1 MGALGLSRAIA
12 AGTPRKSR
20 KLELS
25 KLLSQVEV
33 IITAQLA
40 PLVEQTRKALENLA
54 EGKTSEPV
62 DVDARIAPLLK
73 ALVEVLLTE
82 VAAAVDGGRVANSHK
97 CPCGKHYRFVRKQ
110 KRWLGFLFGQVQPL
124 RAMYRCKACSRTQIP
139 LDHVWGLQS
148 GFYAMRRRYL
158 TPRAQEM
165 LAQLC
170 VAMPFAEARRH
181 FQQLTGLQISNMM
194 GWRLIQHLGSQL
206 QHQQMAASS
215 CARRAASETLRWF
228 IGADGVMVAFWKK
241 GKLRRA
247 RKANTGGEPKK
258 AKQANRI
265 EWREVK
271 VGIVARLDAA
281 GAVVQGSQSYIIGLM
296 KAEAF
301 RKQLARMSR
310 ARGVRPTDIVA
321 VVTDGAKWLRA
332 LWSRHFPYAIA
343 VRDFFHAT
351 EHLGVMAVALYG
363 EGSRKAARWQK
374 KMAHRLKAGE
384 IAGMLADWEN
394 IRQVP
399 KDKRIWRREK
409 EYFRSQQAAMAYAD
423 FQEANLPIGSG
434 AVEGACKNSVGSR
447 FKRPGARWS
456 EEGFSNLAVL
466 RARYCGGEPLMPAA
480 T

>member
-12 AGTPRKSR
+12 ASTPRRPR
-20 KLELS
+20 KLELT

-40 PLVEQTRKALENLA
+40 SLIEQTRKVLEDLA
-54 EGKTSEPV
+54 EGKAFEPV
-62 DVDARIAPLLK
+62 DLEAAITPLLQ
-73 ALVEVLLTE
+73 ALGGVLVTE

-97 CPCGKHYRFVRKQ
+97 CSCGKHYRFVRKQ
-110 KRWLGFLFGQVQPL
+110 KRWLGFLFGQAQPL

-148 GFYAMRRRYL
+148 GLYAIGRRYL
-158 TPRAQEM
+158 TPRAQEV

-170 VAMPFAEARRH
+170 IAMPFAEARRH

-206 QHQQMAASS
+206 QQQQIAASS
-215 CARRAASETLRWF
+215 CARRAVSETLCWF

-247 RKANTGGEPKK
+247 RKVTMGGAVPKK
-258 AKQANRI
+258 VQQDNRI

-271 VGIVARLDAA
+271 VGVVARLDAT
-281 GAVVQGSQSYIIGLM
+281 GAVVRGSQSYIIGLM
-296 KAEAF
+296 KAESF
-301 RKQLARMSR
+301 RRQLARMAR

-351 EHLGVMAVALYG
+351 EHLGGMAVALYG
-363 EGSRKAARWQK
+363 EGSRQVARWQK
-374 KMAHRLKAGE
+374 KMAHRLKAGD
-384 IAGMLADWEN
+384 IVGMLTDWDN
-394 IRQVP
+394 IRQTP
-399 KDKRIWRREK
+399 KDARVWRREK
-409 EYFRSQQAAMAYAD
+409 EYFRSQKDAMAYAD
-423 FQEANLPIGSG
+423 FQAAKLPIGSG
-434 AVEGACKNSVGSR
+434 AVEGACKNTVGSR

-456 EEGFSNLAVL
+456 EEGFSNLAIL
-466 RARYCGGEPLMPAA
+466 RARYCGGEPLMPA